1 MCETTLCDNLCR
13 ICLRFVAIC
22 LSSALTSCMVLV
34 TFCLVILPLL
44 YDVGLGTLLF
54 DDQRVREHL
63 FAKTCFELVLYQLA
77 SNMSCSNYLYFFQ
90 LFSGR
95 WEFFAVAVLRA
106 SFRGRRVSCFHC
118 GWV

>member
-1 MCETTLCDNLCR
+1 MCETTLFDNLCR

-54 DDQRVREHL
+54 DDQLVREDL
-63 FAKTCFELVLYQLA
+63 FAKTCFEIVLYQLA
-77 SNMSCSNYLYFFQ
+77 PNILCLNYLIM
-90 LFSGR
+90 FSTIS
-95 WEFFAVAVLRA
+95 W
-106 SFRGRRVSCFHC
+106 
-118 GWV
+118 